1 MELKSGI
8 TVASVHMSKYESA
21 SAPVLFVMFMG
32 RPSNQAPR
40 YGCAKGARPSSVSL
54 RNHVRGSSASS
65 FGARRPDATR
75 TSCVPPNLSSTNS
88 TSLRSAT
95 MGSTTGLNFSSVKS
109 TLRIAKVSV
118 VTPCDFLLAIA
129 QRSDSKRRCTPT
141 ILLWQR
147 KGVPRADIPKRA
159 SMAQRVDN
167 TFCMS
172 YARPGVG
179 RRMRNRSSFLNSIS
193 MFSVSCVGHTS
204 PIGITLRPS
213 ARRHVFC
220 TIDTDEKSSRIGIVY
235 GKALYPRRHDVAFL
249 TAAVTLYVTGPGTK
263 CTRTPYTA
271 SKPETMAGRSNSSP
285 NCAFCNAI
293 GNSTPDRLQ
302 CTAMTTQSTSVC
314 QMFVKPM

>member
-8 TVASVHMSKYESA
+8 TVASVHMSRYESV

-54 RNHVRGSSASS
+54 RNHVGGSSASS
-65 FGARRPDATR
+65 CGARRPDAMR

-88 TSLRSAT
+88 TSRRSAT
-95 MGSTTGLNFSSVKS
+95 RGFMTGLDFSSV
-109 TLRIAKVSV
+109 
-118 VTPCDFLLAIA
+118 VTVPCDFF

-141 ILLWQR
+141 IFLWQR